1 MENNL
6 EPKPSLLKSWLS
18 ILGPGI
24 ITAALVFGPSKMTIT
39 SKMGADYG
47 FSLLWVVVVA
57 IFFLMVFTNMAARI
71 GIARDESLLVL
82 IRQKFG
88 KTTSIIIG
96 LGIFLVATCFQ
107 SGNATGVSIS
117 VSEATGTNPK
127 IWIIVFN
134 VIGILLLFFKSFYAL
149 LEKLMLGLIILML
162 FAFLSTAIMI
172 KTPAQDFFL
181 GFIPSIPP
189 SSVGLIIAFTAS
201 CFSIVGAFYQSYLVQ
216 SRRKLSAN
224 KQRTERQIIGSRI
237 GIIILG
243 IMSAAVM
250 VCAANTLHPQGIKL
264 NSAAEMGRALEPL
277 LGTYASHLFFI
288 GLFGASFSSLIGNA
302 VLGGSLLGD
311 TFGFGNDLNHP
322 KVKLFISLVMIFG
335 SAIALIFGNLPL
347 ELIVFAQSITIFLV
361 PFIGIILFL
370 IANDKEIMGT
380 LRNSPLT
387 RLWAILGLILLV
399 FLAFSNL
406 YNLIK

>member
-1 MENNL
+1 MEQQQA
-6 EPKPSLLKSWLS
+6 PKRSLFKNWLS

-57 IFFLMVFTNMAARI
+57 ICFMTVFTNMAARI
-71 GIARDESLLVL
+71 GIARDESLLTL
-82 IRQKFG
+82 IRNKFG
-88 KTTSIIIG
+88 KTTSIVIG
-96 LGIFLVATCFQ
+96 IGIFLVATCFQ

-117 VSEATGTNPK
+117 ISEATGTNPQ

-149 LEKLMLGLIILML
+149 LEKLMLALIILML

-172 KTPAQDFFL
+172 ETPVGDFL
-181 GFIPSIPP
+181 NGFVPSIPP

-216 SRRKLSAN
+216 SRRKLSGDQQTT
-224 KQRTERQIIGSRI
+224 QRQLMGSRI

-264 NSAAEMGRALEPL
+264 SSAAEMGRALEPL

-311 TFGFGNDLNHP
+311 TFGYGNNLNHP

-335 SAIALIFGNLPL
+335 SVIALIFGNLPL

-370 IANDKEIMGT
+370 IANDKEIMGN
-380 LRNSPLT
+380 LRNKPLT
-387 RLWAILGLILLV
+387 KLWAILGLVLLV
-399 FLAFSNL
+399 TLAISNF

>member
-1 MENNL
+1 MEQQQA
-6 EPKPSLLKSWLS
+6 PKRSLFKNWLS
-18 ILGPGI
+18 ILGPGV

-57 IFFLMVFTNMAARI
+57 ICFMTVFTNMAARI
-71 GIARDESLLVL
+71 GIARDESLLTL
-82 IRQKFG
+82 IRNKFG
-88 KTTSIIIG
+88 KTISIVIG
-96 LGIFLVATCFQ
+96 IGIFLVATCFQ

-117 VSEATGTNPK
+117 ISEATGTNPQ

-149 LEKLMLGLIILML
+149 LEKLMLALIILML

-172 KTPAQDFFL
+172 ETPIGDFL
-181 GFIPSIPP
+181 KGFVPSIPP
-189 SSVGLIIAFTAS
+189 GSVGLIIAFTAS

-216 SRRKLSAN
+216 SRRKLSGDQQTT
-224 KQRTERQIIGSRI
+224 QRRLMGSRI

-250 VCAANTLHPQGIKL
+250 VCAANTLHLQGIKL
-264 NSAAEMGRALEPL
+264 RSAAEMGRALEPL
-277 LGTYASHLFFI
+277 LGTYASHLFFV

-311 TFGFGNDLNHP
+311 TFGYGNNLNHP
-322 KVKLFISLVMIFG
+322 KIKLFISMVMIFG
-335 SAIALIFGNLPL
+335 SVIALIFGNLPL

-370 IANDKEIMGT
+370 IANDQEIMGD
-380 LRNSPLT
+380 LRNKPLT
-387 RLWAILGLILLV
+387 KLWAILGLVLLIA
-399 FLAFSNL
+399 LAISNF

>member
-1 MENNL
+1 
-6 EPKPSLLKSWLS
+6 
-18 ILGPGI
+18 
-24 ITAALVFGPSKMTIT
+24 
-39 SKMGADYG
+39 
-47 FSLLWVVVVA
+47 
-57 IFFLMVFTNMAARI
+57 MAARI

-311 TFGFGNDLNHP
+311 TFGFGNDLQHP

-370 IANDKEIMGT
+370 IANDKEIMGA